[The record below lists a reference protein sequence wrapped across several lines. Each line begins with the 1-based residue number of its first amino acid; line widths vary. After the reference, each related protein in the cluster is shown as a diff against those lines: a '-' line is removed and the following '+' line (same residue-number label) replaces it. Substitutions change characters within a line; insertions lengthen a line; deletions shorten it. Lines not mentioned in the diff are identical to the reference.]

1 MLINRTKWVLALLVL
16 SLAIIACSKKEETK
30 IEETKP
36 ATPTEQ
42 KSTPMEQTKEQAAA
56 VSTAASD
63 SGKAVYQNTC
73 AACHE
78 TGVSGAPK
86 TGVKTAWDGRIAK
99 GKDQLVQSV
108 INGMG
113 AMPPKAGNPSLSEA
127 EIRTAVDYIV
137 DQVR

>member
-1 MLINRTKWVLALLVL
+1 M
-16 SLAIIACSKKEETK
+16 IACSKKEETK
-30 IEETKP
+30 SEQTKP

-42 KSTPMEQTKEQAAA
+42 QSTPMEQTKQQAAA
-56 VSTAASD
+56 GLTAASD

-73 AACHE
+73 SACHE
-78 TGVSGAPK
+78 TGVSGAHK
-86 TGVKTAWDGRIAK
+86 LGDKTAWDGLIAK

-108 INGMG
+108 INGKG

-127 EIRTAVDYIV
+127 EIRAAVDYIV

>member
-1 MLINRTKWVLALLVL
+1 MI
-16 SLAIIACSKKEETK
+16 SCSKKEETK
-30 IEETKP
+30 Q
-36 ATPTEQ
+36 ATPTKQ
-42 KSTPMEQTKEQAAA
+42 QSTPMAQTKEQAAA
-56 VSTAASD
+56 VPTAASD

-127 EIRTAVDYIV
+127 QIRAAVDYIV

>member
-1 MLINRTKWVLALLVL
+1 MMNIKTKWVLALLML
-16 SLAIIACSKKEETK
+16 SLALIACSKKDETK
-30 IEETKP
+30 Q

-42 KSTPMEQTKEQAAA
+42 KSTPLEQAKGQPAA
-56 VSTAASD
+56 GSTAASD

-86 TGVKTAWDGRIAK
+86 VADKAAWAPHIAK

-108 INGMG
+108 INGKG

-127 EIRTAVDYIV
+127 DIRAAVDYIV
-137 DQVR
+137 NQAR

>member
-1 MLINRTKWVLALLVL
+1 MMNIRTKWVLVLLVL
-16 SLAIIACSKKEETK
+16 SLAMIACSKKEETK
-30 IEETKP
+30 TVEIKQ
-36 ATPTEQ
+36 AKPTEQ
-42 KSTPMEQTKEQAAA
+42 QSTPMAQTKEQAAA
-56 VSTAASD
+56 GSTAASD

-86 TGVKTAWDGRIAK
+86 TGVKTAWVGRIAK

-127 EIRTAVDYIV
+127 EIRAAVDYLV

>member
-1 MLINRTKWVLALLVL
+1 MLINRTKWVLVLLVL
-16 SLAIIACSKKEETK
+16 SLAMIACSKKEETK
-30 IEETKP
+30 TRETKQ

-42 KSTPMEQTKEQAAA
+42 KSTPVAQTKEQAAA
-56 VSTAASD
+56 GSTAASD

-108 INGMG
+108 INGLG

-127 EIRTAVDYIV
+127 QIRAAVDYIV

>member
-1 MLINRTKWVLALLVL
+1 MLDNRTKWVLALLVL
-16 SLAIIACSKKEETK
+16 SLAIIACSRKEETK
-30 IEETKP
+30 TGETKQ

-63 SGKAVYQNTC
+63 SGKAAYQNTC

-86 TGVKTAWDGRIAK
+86 TGDKTAWEGRIAK

-108 INGMG
+108 INGLG
-113 AMPPKAGNPSLSEA
+113 AMPPKAGNPTLSEA
-127 EIRTAVDYIV
+127 EIRAAVDYIV
-137 DQVR
+137 DQVH